1 MEKRETSVGSLRL
14 AVFRYLSAFNED
26 RARETGKAVIP
37 PLTDM
42 LVALEHINADLI
54 AAIQTRNPLD
64 MATLDMDA
72 TLIETGKKD
81 ALFSYTG
88 YKAYQPLN
96 TYWAEQGL
104 MLHTEFRD
112 GNVPAGYEQLRV
124 FMKALSLLPEKVK
137 TVRLRSDTAGYQHNL
152 LTYCDDKEKHPCFGR
167 IEFAISCDVTPEFKK
182 AVNEAEEWHP
192 LFDKIRIH
200 HRGMGLRSA
209 LSPIKVPQRR
219 RQSPTAIWLS
229 ES

>member
-1 MEKRETSVGSLRL
+1 MRGSCRVLNRIKLKGLQRKDRRQKERRWRKEKHRSVPSAS

-88 YKAYQPLN
+88 S
-96 TYWAEQGL
+96 
-104 MLHTEFRD
+104 
-112 GNVPAGYEQLRV
+112 V
-124 FMKALSLLPEKVK
+124 LS
-137 TVRLRSDTAGYQHNL
+137 G
-152 LTYCDDKEKHPCFGR
+152 
-167 IEFAISCDVTPEFKK
+167 
-182 AVNEAEEWHP
+182 
-192 LFDKIRIH
+192 
-200 HRGMGLRSA
+200 
-209 LSPIKVPQRR
+209 
-219 RQSPTAIWLS
+219 
-229 ES
+229 